1 MSDSMLP
8 QDHLTNGWL
17 PLKSI
22 VIPSSPMVVPPKSIT
37 IPSYIMHHAYLGFK
51 RYDTDKEMMHDDCD
65 AVYNRSLKES
75 TFQLGKGVKSS

>member
-22 VIPSSPMVVPPKSIT
+22 VIPSSPMVVPPKSII
-37 IPSYIMHHAYLGFK
+37 IPFEPMMFSNPSFNSISY
-51 RYDTDKEMMHDDCD
+51 
-65 AVYNRSLKES
+65 S
-75 TFQLGKGVKSS
+75 

>member
-22 VIPSSPMVVPPKSIT
+22 VIPSSPMVAPLKSNT
-37 IPSYIMHHAYLGFK
+37 IPFK
-51 RYDTDKEMMHDDCD
+51 PM
-65 AVYNRSLKES
+65 VVFS
-75 TFQLGKGVKSS
+75 TLQSIASVTLEIKAKVHNFERPPLTISFL